1 MCYRV
6 IAFIVL
12 AVLCT
17 LVFNFFL
24 TSDVE
29 IGFSEVTY
37 NVSEGASVTV
47 TVDVI
52 SGTPDQDVTVSLSTM
67 DGTATGKKKTV
78 QSRIC
83 VQKSVSPNHAVVKA

>member
-1 MCYRV
+1 MHFGFY
-6 IAFIVL
+6 
-12 AVLCT
+12 
-17 LVFNFFL
+17 FFL

-37 NVSEGASVTV
+37 NVSEGANVTV

-52 SGTPDQDVTVSLSTM
+52 SGTPDQDITVFLSTVGGM
-67 DGTATGKKKTV
+67 ATGKKNTV

>member
-1 MCYRV
+1 M
-6 IAFIVL
+6 L

-47 TVDVI
+47 TVDVMN
-52 SGTPDQDVTVSLSTM
+52 GPPDRDVTVSLSTV
-67 DGTATGKKKTV
+67 DGTATGKKNTV
-78 QSRIC
+78 QGRIC
-83 VQKSVSPNHAVVKA
+83 VQKSESPNHAVVKL